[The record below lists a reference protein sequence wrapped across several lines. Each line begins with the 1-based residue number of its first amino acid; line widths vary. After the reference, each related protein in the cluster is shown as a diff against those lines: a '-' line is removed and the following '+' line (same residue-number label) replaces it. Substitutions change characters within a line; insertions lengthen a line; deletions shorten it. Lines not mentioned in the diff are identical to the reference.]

1 MQRYF
6 IEANKTNI
14 LEGESPILK
23 FVQIFIFIATR
34 ILSVQSKSLYFILM
48 TCSSNKYPES
58 LVALQI
64 AYAWSIEY
72 KKSPSESKK

>member
-1 MQRYF
+1 
-6 IEANKTNI
+6 
-14 LEGESPILK
+14 
-23 FVQIFIFIATR
+23 
-34 ILSVQSKSLYFILM
+34 M

>member
-1 MQRYF
+1 
-6 IEANKTNI
+6 
-14 LEGESPILK
+14 
-23 FVQIFIFIATR
+23 
-34 ILSVQSKSLYFILM
+34 M

-58 LVALQI
+58 LVALQT